1 MAAGGRGGAKN
12 AESCI
17 ARSRLVLLVVVVS
30 GGSFYYMHPPLFYS
44 LESPSSIRPPFQIH
58 STFSFIHEGGREG
71 EAVFTRST
79 GARGLCLLFK
89 MSCVDAMIPCVR

>member
-58 STFSFIHEGGREG
+58 STFSFIHEGGR
-71 EAVFTRST
+71 
-79 GARGLCLLFK
+79 ARLCLQDRQARVAFASSLK
-89 MSCVDAMIPCVR
+89 CRASMR